1 MHDKVVNSIMS
12 PRLKQSFLHYGLP
25 FLSVLVASSLTE
37 LLMVIPN
44 ENRTMTVFFIGAV
57 MISTWFGRFA
67 AGLLASGLS
76 IVSIH
81 FFLAESLSR
90 FAISWYDLPS
100 LIIFG
105 CLSLVVV
112 YVVDS
117 RRQAEFQLRAANEHL
132 EQRVAE
138 RTSEIQKANRELQK
152 ANRFKDHFLAMVSHD
167 LRTPLTSILG
177 WVDIIERQGS
187 NQQTVQRGISTIK
200 RNAHLQTHL
209 INDLLD
215 VTRIA
220 AGCLEL
226 NLQPTDV
233 RGLVTTARERFQPT
247 AVERQIALDIS
258 LDDHLANVRADPD
271 RLARVL
277 DNLISN
283 ALKFTPEG
291 GRVVLQVERRADHL
305 LISITDSGDG
315 IAPEALPHVFDE
327 FYQGTGDKKR
337 QGVGLGL
344 AIVKH
349 IVNAHGGVVEA
360 KSEGCGKGSTFTVM
374 LPCEARP
381 GAVKHSIATA

>member
-1 MHDKVVNSIMS
+1 MS
-12 PRLKQSFLHYGLP
+12 PRLKQPFLRYGVP
-25 FLSVLVASSLTE
+25 FLSVLAASTLTKF
-37 LLMVIPN
+37 LTLIPN

-57 MISTWFGRFA
+57 MISTWFGRLP
-67 AGLLASGLS
+67 AGWLASGLS

-81 FFLAESLSR
+81 YFLTESVSR
-90 FAISWYDLPS
+90 FALSWYDLPS

-112 YVVDS
+112 YIVDS
-117 RRQAEFQLRAANEHL
+117 RRQAETELRAANEHL

-138 RTSEIQKANRELQK
+138 RTSELEK

-187 NQQTVQRGISTIK
+187 DQQTLQTATSTIK

-220 AGCLEL
+220 AGNLKL
-226 NLQPTDV
+226 NLEPTDIS
-233 RGLVTTARERFQPT
+233 GLLTAARERFQPT
-247 AVERQIALDIS
+247 ALQQRIALDLS
-258 LDDHLANVRADPD
+258 VDQNLAKVRADPD
-271 RLARVL
+271 RLVQVL

-291 GRVVLQVERRADHL
+291 GRVSLRVEKREAQL
-305 LISITDSGDG
+305 LISISDSGDG
-315 IAPEALPHVFDE
+315 IAPEALPHIFDE
-327 FYQGTGDKKR
+327 FYQGNGNKKQ

-344 AIVKH
+344 AIVRH
-349 IVNAHGGVVEA
+349 IVSAHGGVVEA
-360 KSEGCGKGSTFTVM
+360 KSDGRGKGSTFTVM
-374 LPCEARP
+374 LPCEAR
-381 GAVKHSIATA
+381 AESVKHFIANASSSSLPGRLPD

>member
-1 MHDKVVNSIMS
+1 MQYRHRLIKSFISIMS
-12 PRLKQSFLHYGLP
+12 PRLKQPFLRYGVP
-25 FLSVLVASSLTE
+25 FLSVLAAGTLTNF
-37 LLMVIPN
+37 LTLIPN

-57 MISTWFGRFA
+57 MISTWFGRLP
-67 AGLLASGLS
+67 AGWVASGLS
-76 IVSIH
+76 LVGIH
-81 FFLAESLSR
+81 YFLTESVSR
-90 FAISWYDLPS
+90 FALSWYDLPS

-112 YVVDS
+112 YIVDS
-117 RRQAEFQLRAANEHL
+117 RRRAEFELRAANEHL

-138 RTSEIQKANRELQK
+138 RTSELEK

-187 NQQTVQRGISTIK
+187 NQQTLQTAMSTIK

-220 AGCLEL
+220 AGNLKL
-226 NLQPTDV
+226 NLEPTDITS
-233 RGLVTTARERFQPT
+233 LLNAARQRFQPT
-247 AVERQIALDIS
+247 AQQQHIALDMS
-258 LDDHLANVRADPD
+258 VDQGLAHVRVDPD
-271 RLARVL
+271 RLVQVL

-291 GRVVLQVERRADHL
+291 GRVGLRVERRAAHL
-305 LISITDSGDG
+305 VISISDSGDG
-315 IAPEALPHVFDE
+315 IAPEALPHIFDE
-327 FYQGTGDKKR
+327 FYQGTGNKKQ
-337 QGVGLGL
+337 QGFGLGL

-349 IVNAHGGVVEA
+349 IVSAHGGVIEA
-360 KSEGCGKGSTFTVM
+360 KSDGRGKGSTFTVM
-374 LPCEARP
+374 LPCESCAES
-381 GAVKHSIATA
+381 VKHFIATA